1 MPSARACA
9 RATPFP
15 TYFPGGVRRIPWR
28 DGQEPSE
35 ITYDQLFIEASGFWQ
50 REGLIKEAAIPAQT
64 KWLKALGALAP
75 QYKDQKVAESFRFLG
90 MPQKQGPS
98 LLTKSVSIY
107 FGSGLYSVDPNAR
120 KVLDGFAQTLGVFQ
134 NAYVQVEGNTDN
146 VGARPANVTLSTQ
159 RAEAV
164 VSYLVDRHRLDR
176 SRFVAVGNGPDRPVA
191 DNRTAEGRELN
202 RRTDF
207 KIIKNAAA
215 TAGPAEAPAADPKGS
230 EPTISG
236 DIDRRL
242 IQSVI
247 RQHVAA
253 YRACYTAALAKL
265 PNLSGKVMLRFTV
278 DAKGVVTE
286 SAIASST
293 MANPAV
299 ENCLALVARRMK
311 FPPMSGAP
319 IHINY
324 PLVFQ
329 PESP

>member
-1 MPSARACA
+1 M
-9 RATPFP
+9 T
-15 TYFPGGVRRIPWR
+15 
-28 DGQEPSE
+28 
-35 ITYDQLFIEASGFWQ
+35 
-50 REGLIKEAAIPAQT
+50 
-64 KWLKALGALAP
+64 
-75 QYKDQKVAESFRFLG
+75 ESFRFLG

-107 FGSGLYSVDPNAR
+107 FGSGLFAVDPNAR

-146 VGARPANVTLSTQ
+146 VGARPANVTLSKQ

-164 VSYLVDRHRLDR
+164 VSYLVERHRLDR
-176 SRFVAVGNGPDRPVA
+176 GRFVAVGNGPDRPVA

-215 TAGPAEAPAADPKGS
+215 AAIAGPGEAPAADPKGS

-265 PNLSGKVMLRFTV
+265 PNLSGKVMLRFTI
-278 DAKGVVTE
+278 DAKGMVTE

-311 FPPMSGAP
+311 FPPSPGAP

-324 PLVFQ
+324 PLLFQ
-329 PESP
+329 PETP

>member
-1 MPSARACA
+1 M
-9 RATPFP
+9 PFP
-15 TYFPGGVRRIPWR
+15 THFPSRSAGCPGR
-28 DGQEPSE
+28 DGQEPRE
-35 ITYDQLFIEASGFWQ
+35 VTYDQLFIEASGFWQ
-50 REGLIKEAAIPAQT
+50 REGLIKEAAVPAQT

-75 QYKDQKVAESFRFLG
+75 KYKDQKVAESFRFLG

-265 PNLSGKVMLRFTV
+265 PNLSGKVMLRFTI
-278 DAKGVVTE
+278 DGKGVVTD
-286 SAIASST
+286 SAIVSST
-293 MANPAV
+293 LAHPPV
-299 ENCLALVARRMK
+299 ENCLALAARRMK
-311 FPPMSGAP
+311 FPPTPGAP